1 MPVMVFQVS
10 TTSDCCL
17 KWIKSER
24 REPEEKIRWEACSLK
39 NLFYRWA
46 PTRGPLPDVLNCQ
59 GSTCPDPTRVSPL
72 SLGREDE
79 RPWERG

>member
-1 MPVMVFQVS
+1 MGGLQF
-10 TTSDCCL
+10 
-17 KWIKSER
+17 
-24 REPEEKIRWEACSLK
+24 EKI
-39 NLFYRWA
+39 FYRWA
-46 PTRGPLPDVLNCQ
+46 PTRGPLPDVLNCE